1 MRHIFLV
8 THGQLAKGYKETV
21 EMIIGAR
28 SNFTVLSAYV
38 DEMCLEV
45 LLKPFLEIVNTPDE
59 IIVFTDVAFGSVNAF
74 FMPYLNHPNIHVIT
88 GINLPLVLSL
98 TILPEETKLTKA
110 FILQEIEYAKDQII
124 YMNDHTIQIDD
135 DDEL

>member
-21 EMIIGAR
+21 EMIIGPR

-38 DEMCLEV
+38 DEMCLDD
-45 LLKPFLEIVNTPDE
+45 LLKPFLALVNATDEIV
-59 IIVFTDVAFGSVNAF
+59 VFTDIAFGSVNRF
-74 FMPYLNHPNIHVIT
+74 FMPFLNQQNIHVIT

-98 TILPEETKLTKA
+98 AILPEETKLSKA
-110 FILQEIEYAKDQII
+110 FILQEIEYAKEQII

-135 DDEL
+135 EDEL

>member
-28 SNFTVLSAYV
+28 NNFTVLSAYV
-38 DEMCLEV
+38 DEMCLDD
-45 LLKPFLEIVNTPDE
+45 LMKPFLELVDRPDE
-59 IIVFTDVAFGSVNAF
+59 IIVFTDVAFGSVNRF
-74 FMPYLNHPNIHVIT
+74 FMPYLNHANIHIIT

-98 TILPEETKLTKA
+98 VILPEETVLSKD
-110 FILQEIEYAKDQII
+110 FILQEIEYAREQII
-124 YMNDHTIQIDD
+124 YMNDHTITIDSE
-135 DDEL
+135 DEL

>member
-1 MRHIFLV
+1 MRHIFIV

-21 EMIIGAR
+21 EMIIGPR

-38 DEMCLEV
+38 DEMCLDV
-45 LLKPFLEIVNTPDE
+45 LLKSFLALVHTPDE
-59 IIVFTDVAFGSVNAF
+59 IIVFTDIAFGSVNAF
-74 FMPYLNHPNIHVIT
+74 FMPYLNQQNIHVIT

-98 TILPEETKLTKA
+98 AILPEETKLTKD

-124 YMNDHTIQIDD
+124 YMNDHTIRIDEE
-135 DDEL
+135 DEL

>member
-1 MRHIFLV
+1 
-8 THGQLAKGYKETV
+8 
-21 EMIIGAR
+21 
-28 SNFTVLSAYV
+28 
-38 DEMCLEV
+38 
-45 LLKPFLEIVNTPDE
+45 
-59 IIVFTDVAFGSVNAF
+59 
-74 FMPYLNHPNIHVIT
+74 MPYLNHPNIHVIT

>member
-21 EMIIGAR
+21 EMIIGPR

-38 DEMCLEV
+38 DEMCLDD
-45 LLKPFLEIVNTPDE
+45 LLKPFLALVNATDEIV
-59 IIVFTDVAFGSVNAF
+59 VFTDIAFGSVNRF
-74 FMPYLNHPNIHVIT
+74 FMPFLNQQNIHVIT

-98 TILPEETKLTKA
+98 AILPEETKLSKA
-110 FILQEIEYAKDQII
+110 DRKSVV
-124 YMNDHTIQIDD
+124 
-135 DDEL
+135 